1 MTRRYASAWAI
12 WPTVAATW
20 LAYAQVI
27 SFQALALFVIGGSFV
42 VALSVSA
49 LCRAGR
55 RWLAVGALVVLT
67 FAFAWLAEVLAGNTS
82 GPVTR
87 ATLMACGITG
97 AMALVL
103 HTRYPLAI
111 LTASLLLLAGA
122 LGLGAADRVPW
133 LAGLW
138 AVAAAVTLAMLGPY
152 RQGDLRDRRRLGP
165 FALMLLVPGLVAVL
179 VMALVSPFMTDPWTI
194 PGTGQVA
201 VLPTPSSSALSPTPS
216 PSPSASS
223 SSSSSS
229 SSVSPSSSP
238 SASVVPPMVAPVPPA
253 EAVEAVS
260 PSSLLSWLQLVLLL
274 LLLLLALLVL
284 ALIAWLA
291 WVALLWWRLRRRLD
305 SGSPR
310 QRAIGAW
317 TWLRMRRL
325 RHDVPLPV
333 SVSPDVAMT
342 WAREA
347 GEADVL
353 AIAQVVAPV
362 AFDDALPVAEGDA
375 ARAWT
380 AALSGGRLP
389 RGSVRQRWRWA
400 LRTPGWVRARLAQ
413 AGAVRESVGTR
424 SSTGG

>member
-1 MTRRYASAWAI
+1 MTRRYASTWVT

-20 LAYAQVI
+20 LAFAQVV
-27 SFQALALFVIGGSFV
+27 SFQVLALFVMGGSV
-42 VALSVSA
+42 VTALAVVT

-55 RWLAVGALVVLT
+55 RLLGSAALVTLT
-67 FAFAWLAEVLAGNTS
+67 LGFAWLAEVLAGNTS

-87 ATLMACGITG
+87 ATLMACGVTG
-97 AMALVL
+97 AMAFML

-111 LTASLLLLAGA
+111 LPASLLLLAGA

-138 AVAAAVTLAMLGPY
+138 AVAAALTVAMLGPY
-152 RQGDLRDRRRLGP
+152 RQEDLRDRRRLWP
-165 FALMLLVPGLVAVL
+165 FALMLLVPGLVAVMVIVVL
-179 VMALVSPFMTDPWTI
+179 APVMTDAWTI
-194 PGTGQVA
+194 PGSGQVA
-201 VLPTPSSSALSPTPS
+201 VLPSSPPVVSPTPS

-223 SSSSSS
+223 TSSAA
-229 SSVSPSSSP
+229 PPSSP
-238 SASVVPPMVAPVPPA
+238 SASVVPPTAAPVPPA
-253 EAVEAVS
+253 EEVDAVS
-260 PSSLLSWLQLVLLL
+260 PSSLLSWLQFALWLLL
-274 LLLLLALLVL
+274 LLLVLLVL
-284 ALIAWLA
+284 VLIVWRA
-291 WVALLWWRLRRRLD
+291 WVALLWWRLRRRLN

-310 QRAIGAW
+310 QRAVGAW

-333 SVSPDVAMT
+333 SVSPDVALT

-353 AIAQVVAPV
+353 TISQVVAPI
-362 AFDDALPVAEGDA
+362 AFDDSLLVAEKDA
-375 ARAWT
+375 VRAWV

-389 RGSVRQRWRWA
+389 QGSLRQRWRWA
-400 LRTPGWVRARLAQ
+400 LRTPGWVRGGLAQ
-413 AGAVRESVGTR
+413 PGAVQESVGAR

>member
-1 MTRRYASAWAI
+1 MTRRYASALTI

-27 SFQALALFVIGGSFV
+27 SFQALALFIIGGSIAL
-42 VALSVSA
+42 ALSVSA
-49 LCRAGR
+49 LCRADR
-55 RWLAVGALVVLT
+55 RFLGVVALVGLT

-97 AMALVL
+97 AMSLML

-111 LTASLLLLAGA
+111 LPASLLLLAGA
-122 LGLGAADRVPW
+122 LGLGAADRVLW

-138 AVAAAVTLAMLGPY
+138 AVAAALTLAMLGPY
-152 RQGDLRDRRRLGP
+152 RQGDLGNRRRLGP

-179 VMALVSPFMTDPWTI
+179 VMALVSPHMTDPWTI

-201 VLPTPSSSALSPTPS
+201 VVPAPSSSALSPTPS

-223 SSSSSS
+223 TSSSSSAT
-229 SSVSPSSSP
+229 PSSSP
-238 SASVVPPMVAPVPPA
+238 SASVLPPTAAPVPPA
-253 EAVEAVS
+253 EEVEAVS
-260 PSSLLSWLQLVLLL
+260 PSSLLSWLQLVLLML
-274 LLLLLALLVL
+274 LLLLVLLVL
-284 ALIAWLA
+284 ALIAWRA

-317 TWLRMRRL
+317 TWLRMRRV
-325 RHDVPLPV
+325 RHDRPLPV
-333 SVSPDVAMT
+333 SVSPDVALT

-353 AIAQVVAPV
+353 AVAQVVAPV
-362 AFDDALPVAEGDA
+362 AFDDGLPVAEEDA
-375 ARAWT
+375 ARAWA
-380 AALSGGRLP
+380 AALAGGRLP

-400 LRTPGWVRARLAQ
+400 LRSLGWVRARLGQ
-413 AGAVRESVGTR
+413 PGVVRESVGAR
-424 SSTGG
+424 SMSA

>member
-1 MTRRYASAWAI
+1 MTRRYVSAWAI

-20 LAYAQVI
+20 LAYAEAI
-27 SFQALALFVIGGSFV
+27 SFQALALFVIGGSVV
-42 VALSVSA
+42 VALSVSS

-55 RWLAVGALVVLT
+55 RLLAVVALVGLT

-97 AMALVL
+97 VMALML

-111 LTASLLLLAGA
+111 LPASLLLLAGA

-138 AVAAAVTLAMLGPY
+138 AVAAALTLATLGPY
-152 RQGDLRDRRRLGP
+152 RQEELRDPRRLGP
-165 FALMLLVPGLVAVL
+165 FALMLLVPGLVAVV
-179 VMALVSPFMTDPWTI
+179 VMAIVSPLMTGPWTI

-201 VLPTPSSSALSPTPS
+201 VLPTPSPSAVS
-216 PSPSASS
+216 PSPSVS
-223 SSSSSS
+223 
-229 SSVSPSSSP
+229 SPSSVAPSTSS
-238 SASVVPPMVAPVPPA
+238 SASVVPPTSAPVPPA
-253 EAVEAVS
+253 EDVEAVT
-260 PSSLLSWLQLVLLL
+260 PSSVLSWLQLALVLLL
-274 LLLLLALLVL
+274 MLFVLLVL
-284 ALIAWLA
+284 VLIAWRA
-291 WVALLWWRLRRRLD
+291 RVALLWWRLRRRLD

-333 SVSPDVAMT
+333 SVSPDVALT
-342 WAREA
+342 WARDA

-353 AIAQVVAPV
+353 VITQVVAPV
-362 AFDDALPVAEGDA
+362 AFDEALAVTDKDA
-375 ARAWT
+375 ARAWA
-380 AALSGGRLP
+380 AALSCGRLP

-400 LRTPGWVRARLAQ
+400 LRTPGWVRARMP
-413 AGAVRESVGTR
+413 
-424 SSTGG
+424 SSSPLRQMVARG

>member
-20 LAYAQVI
+20 LAYAQVV
-27 SFQALALFVIGGSFV
+27 SFQALALFVIGGSVV

-55 RWLAVGALVVLT
+55 RVIGVVALAGLT

-97 AMALVL
+97 AMALML
-103 HTRYPLAI
+103 HTCYPLAI
-111 LTASLLLLAGA
+111 LPASLLLLAGA

-152 RQGDLRDRRRLGP
+152 RQGDLRDSRRLGP
-165 FALMLLVPGLVAVL
+165 FALMLLVPGLVAVV
-179 VMALVSPFMTDPWTI
+179 VMALVSPLMTDPWTI

-201 VLPTPSSSALSPTPS
+201 VLPTPSPSAVSPSPA

-223 SSSSSS
+223 TS
-229 SSVSPSSSP
+229 SSSP
-238 SASVVPPMVAPVPPA
+238 SASVVPPTAAPVPPA
-253 EAVEAVS
+253 EEVEAVS
-260 PSSLLSWLQLVLLL
+260 ASSLLSWVQLVLVLLL
-274 LLLLLALLVL
+274 LILILLVL
-284 ALIAWLA
+284 LLIAWRA

-333 SVSPDVAMT
+333 SVSPDVALT

-353 AIAQVVAPV
+353 AVAQVVAPV
-362 AFDDALPVAEGDA
+362 AFDDALPVAEGDT
-375 ARAWT
+375 ARAWA
-380 AALSGGRLP
+380 AALAVGRLP

-413 AGAVRESVGTR
+413 PGAVRESVGTR
-424 SSTGG
+424 SMSAYPTRPAI

>member
-1 MTRRYASAWAI
+1 MRRYASAWAI

-27 SFQALALFVIGGSFV
+27 SFQALALFVVGGSV
-42 VALSVSA
+42 IAALSVTA

-55 RWLAVGALVVLT
+55 RLFAVVALVVLT
-67 FAFAWLAEVLAGNTS
+67 FGFAWLAEVLAGNTS

-97 AMALVL
+97 AMALML

-111 LTASLLLLAGA
+111 LPASLLLIAGA

-138 AVAAAVTLAMLGPY
+138 AVAVAVTIGMFGPY

-179 VMALVSPFMTDPWTI
+179 SMAIVSPLMTDPWTI
-194 PGTGQVA
+194 PGSGQVA
-201 VLPTPSSSALSPTPS
+201 VLPTPSPSAVSPTPS

-223 SSSSSS
+223 SA
-229 SSVSPSSSP
+229 SSVAPSSSP
-238 SASVVPPMVAPVPPA
+238 SASTVPPTAAPLPPA
-253 EAVEAVS
+253 EEVDAVS
-260 PSSLLSWLQLVLLL
+260 PSSLISWLQLALLL
-274 LLLLLALLVL
+274 LLLILTLLVL
-284 ALIAWLA
+284 ALIAWRA

-317 TWLRMRRL
+317 TWLRMQHLRR
-325 RHDVPLPV
+325 DAPLPV
-333 SVSPDVAMT
+333 SVSPDVALT
-342 WAREA
+342 WARGA

-353 AIAQVVAPV
+353 TVAQVVAPV

-375 ARAWT
+375 ARAWA
-380 AALSGGRLP
+380 AALSSGRLP
-389 RGSVRQRWRWA
+389 LGSLRQRWRWA
-400 LRTPGWVRARLAQ
+400 LRTPRWVIARMPN
-413 AGAVRESVGTR
+413 SSPTR
-424 SSTGG
+424 QMVAPR